1 MKLTVLDE
9 PMLEFAH
16 GTHHRDPRHGLDFYG
31 PADIEETKVRAIRIG
46 LVGPQASIDGVKRWL
61 DRCRTSIAAKE
72 SHLGSL
78 YLPFPGFDTDRAF
91 RSTIVWNS
99 RLERPI
105 SRKDLEALQG
115 LNPLKATAA
124 AVELYDHE
132 LQVLHEEPNCDVVI
146 VCRPDE
152 LIDTGITAPARL
164 GKNEA
169 KPDTAAADAPPPVS
183 AGSLDGSG
191 GGTSGA
197 RSAARHP
204 TRLLPGQGDFH
215 SLLKARSLR
224 YTQPIQIIRRS
235 TWDPTFKEP
244 KDAEWRPRQD
254 EATSAWN
261 LHTALY
267 YKAGGVPWRLPR
279 DPRDLASCYVGVSFY
294 STSDGESLESSV
306 AQVFNQ
312 RGDGVIVRGG
322 PASVA
327 KFDRQPHLDEEAA
340 HALLHDA
347 LGRYRTEHR
356 QSPARVVLHKT
367 SSFTNA
373 EAAGFKAAAGEHQ
386 IEIIELIW
394 LTAEHVRLFRK
405 KRQPPL
411 RGTLLSL
418 EPGRHVLYTRGSVP
432 FYKTY
437 PGMYVPQ
444 PLGMRLHYTETA
456 PEELALELLALTKM
470 NWNATQMD
478 GRWPITIRTADKVGQ
493 ILRHLQTADTP
504 ASRYAFYM

>member
-9 PMLEFAH
+9 PPLEFAH

-31 PADIEETKVRAIRIG
+31 PADIEETKVRAIRVG

-61 DRCRTSIAAKE
+61 DRCRTPIAAKQ

-105 SRKDLEALQG
+105 SRNDLEALQG
-115 LNPLKATAA
+115 LNPLKAAAA
-124 AVELYDHE
+124 AVELYDSE

-146 VCRPDE
+146 VCRPDD
-152 LIDTGITAPARL
+152 LVDTGIAAPARSAK
-164 GKNEA
+164 GEA
-169 KPDTAAADAPPPVS
+169 SPGTAAQNARGQRGGAD
-183 AGSLDGSG
+183 
-191 GGTSGA
+191 GTD
-197 RSAARHP
+197 AATRHP
-204 TRLLPGQGDFH
+204 TRLPPGHGDFH

-244 KDAEWRPRQD
+244 KDAEPRPRQD

-279 DPRDLASCYVGVSFY
+279 NPQDLASCYVGVSFY
-294 STSDGESLESSV
+294 ATSDGESLESSV

-312 RGDGVIVRGG
+312 RGDGMIVRGG
-322 PASVA
+322 AASVA
-327 KFDRQPHLDEEAA
+327 KFDRQPHLDEEGAY
-340 HALLHDA
+340 ALLHDT
-347 LGRYRTEHR
+347 LGKYRTEHR

-367 SSFTNA
+367 SSFTGA
-373 EAAGFKAAAGEHQ
+373 EADGFRAAAGEHQ
-386 IEIIELIW
+386 IDIVELIW
-394 LTAEHVRLFRK
+394 LTIDRIRLFRRGK
-405 KRQPPL
+405 QPPL

-418 EPGRHVLYTRGSVP
+418 DQDRHVLYTRGSVP
-432 FYKTY
+432 FYRTY

-444 PLGMRLHYTETA
+444 PLGIRLHSTEAA
-456 PEELALELLALTKM
+456 PEDLALEILALTKM

-478 GRWPITIRTADKVGQ
+478 GRLPITIRTAEKVGE
-493 ILRHLQTADTP
+493 ILRHLGPDDSP